1 MTRPRRFAAL
11 SALASLLILPLAAC
25 GSDEQGGSEEG
36 GAAPEESAAVAPEP
50 AQEGDVD
57 AWREAARAIAH
68 EGSEGC
74 VDMLPDETVA
84 LIDGITGSEL
94 DWVQAIAF
102 DTDDDLMCHYRS
114 GMDTTEMRQVRVD
127 LEFEKV
133 LCDPAPTDGPEV
145 HTGSPQEGSNE
156 VDGEEVE
163 LRLSSVTACGESGVA
178 LVAAVTALRDSEA
191 YDLLT
196 DDDYAAEIAG
206 SLAEQEEQI
215 LERASDLR
223 EEVLAAEE

>member
-11 SALASLLILPLAAC
+11 SALAGLLILPLAAC

-68 EGSEGC
+68 EGNEGC

-102 DTDDDLMCHYRS
+102 DSSEDIMCHYRS
-114 GMDTTEMRQVRVD
+114 GMGTTEEREVRVD

-133 LCDPAPTDGPEV
+133 LCDSDQTDGPEV
-145 HTGSPQEGSNE
+145 YTGTPQEGTNE

-163 LRLSSVTACGESGVA
+163 VRLSSVTACGESGVA
-178 LVAAVTALRDSEA
+178 LVAVITALRDSET

-196 DDDYAAEIAG
+196 DDDYGAEIAE
-206 SLAEQEEQI
+206 SLVAQEEQI
-215 LERASDLR
+215 LERASVLR
-223 EEVLAAEE
+223 EEALAAEG